1 MNYHPTK
8 ATLRRLLSLAQGQGG
23 YFTAKQAAEIG
34 YLSPHLDY
42 HVGAGNFLRVGHGVY
57 RLPEV
62 PIGEHDDL
70 VRLAFW
76 SRGRDDQ
83 PQAIASH
90 STALGIHGLSDLLPS
105 KIHLTVPMTFRKE
118 PPKGIVLHRNKLAA
132 SDIEDREGFQV
143 TAPLRTILD
152 IAADERN
159 SEEHLGKAIAE
170 ALARG
175 LVRKSAL
182 AGLAK
187 KLPPANRLSRSLAAV
202 S

>member
-8 ATLRRLLSLAQGQGG
+8 ATLRKLLSLAQSQGG

-34 YLSPHLDY
+34 YQSPHLDY

-90 STALGIHGLSDLLPS
+90 STALAVHGLSDLLPS

-118 PPKGIVLHRNKLAA
+118 PTKGIVLHRGKLAA
-132 SDIEDREGFQV
+132 SEIEDREGFQV
-143 TAPLRTILD
+143 TTPLRTILD
-152 IAADERN
+152 IAADERT